1 MVNGFWLTVDTDLSF
16 PSRTLTGKPA
26 LQTPG
31 DRSMNLAPKLLAR
44 EAAGRPIRVALI
56 GAGKFGT
63 MILAQLALMRG
74 VELSVLAD
82 LDTGRALA
90 AAVRGGWPRERFAL
104 AESVAKANDLARAGR
119 IALVPS
125 GEIAA
130 SCDVDIV
137 IEATG
142 FVEAGALHAYR
153 AIEAGHHVIM
163 VTVEADVVVGPILHH
178 MAQRSGVIYS
188 MAYGDQPALICELI
202 DWARTS
208 GFRVVAAGKGT
219 KFLPKYRRSTPDTW
233 YTHYGFTPEE
243 VERGGFNG
251 RMFNSFLDG
260 TKSAIEAAAVANAS
274 GLGISDDGLTFAPVA
289 VERLAS
295 VMCPRESGGLLEREG
310 MVDIVSCVNEDDTF
324 VPNHLRWGVYV
335 TFTSDSEYSRQ
346 CWPEY
351 GVATDPSG
359 RYAALWRP
367 YHFIGLEI
375 GVSVASV
382 GIEGEATGA
391 PSYGPLAEVVCAT
404 RAPMKAGELI
414 DGEGGYAVYGTVVSG
429 ERARRER
436 LVPMGLAYGLKLNRD
451 VGADHPIGEADVSWD
466 ESSFIWKLRREQE
479 ALFAAASAL

>member
-1 MVNGFWLTVDTDLSF
+1 
-16 PSRTLTGKPA
+16 
-26 LQTPG
+26 
-31 DRSMNLAPKLLAR
+31 MNRASKLVAR
-44 EAAGRPIRVALI
+44 GAAGRPVRIALI

-63 MILAQLALMRG
+63 MILAQLNLMHG
-74 VELSVLAD
+74 VHLAVLAD
-82 LDTGRALA
+82 LNIARAKE
-90 AAVRGGWPRERFAL
+90 AAVRAGWEPERYVV
-104 AESVAKANDLARAGR
+104 AEDPSAANDIARAGGT
-119 IALVPS
+119 ALVPS

-130 SCDVDIV
+130 ACDVDVV

-142 FVEAGALHAYR
+142 FVEAGALHAHC

-178 MAQRSGVIYS
+178 KAQRNGVVYS

-233 YTHYGFTPEE
+233 YTYYGFTPQE

-274 GLGISDDGLTFAPVA
+274 GLGISDKGLTFAPVA
-289 VERLAS
+289 VEKLAS
-295 VMCPRESGGLLEREG
+295 VMCPQASGGVLEREG
-310 MVDIVSCVNEDDTF
+310 MVDIVTCVNEDDTF
-324 VPNHLRWGVYV
+324 VPNNLRWGVFI
-335 TFTSDSEYSRQ
+335 TFTSDSAYSRQ

-351 GVATDPSG
+351 GVATDPGG

-382 GIEGEATGA
+382 VLDGEATGA
-391 PSYGPLAEVVCAT
+391 PSFGPLAEVVCAT
-404 RAPMKAGELI
+404 RKPMKVGEMI

-436 LVPMGLAYGLKLNRD
+436 LVPMGLAYGLKLNHD
-451 VGADHPIGEADVSWD
+451 VGVDHPIGEADVTWD

-479 ALFAAASAL
+479 QLFSASVPV

>member
-1 MVNGFWLTVDTDLSF
+1 
-16 PSRTLTGKPA
+16 
-26 LQTPG
+26 
-31 DRSMNLAPKLLAR
+31 MNHAAKLLAR

-63 MILAQLALMRG
+63 MILSQLNLMRG
-74 VELSVLAD
+74 VQLAVLAD
-82 LDTGRALA
+82 LDVPRAKEA
-90 AAVRGGWPRERFAL
+90 A
-104 AESVAKANDLARAGR
+104 ARAGWQSER
-119 IALVPS
+119 FTTAETSSAANDAARRAGTALVTS

-130 SCDVDIV
+130 ACDVDVV

-142 FVEAGALHAYR
+142 SVEAGALHAYR
-153 AIEAGHHVIM
+153 AIEAGHHVVM
-163 VTVEADVVVGPILHH
+163 VTVEADVVVGPILHRK
-178 MAQRSGVIYS
+178 AQQHGVVYS

-202 DWARTS
+202 DWARTC

-233 YTHYGFTPEE
+233 YTYYGFTPDE

-274 GLGISDDGLTFAPVA
+274 ALGVSDKGLTFAPVA
-289 VERLAS
+289 VDQLAGM
-295 VMCPRESGGLLEREG
+295 MCPQSAGGLLEREG
-310 MVDIVSCVNEDDTF
+310 MVDIVTCVNENGTF
-324 VPNHLRWGVYV
+324 VPNNLRWGVYI
-335 TFTSDSEYSRQ
+335 TFTSDSDYSRQ

-359 RYAALWRP
+359 HYAALWRP

-382 GIEGEATGA
+382 VLEGEPTGA

-404 RAPMKAGELI
+404 RAPMKAGETI
-414 DGEGGYAVYGTVVSG
+414 DGEGGYAVYGSVISG
-429 ERARRER
+429 ERAPRER
-436 LVPMGLAYGLKLNRD
+436 LVPMGLATGLKLNRD
-451 VGADHPIGEADVSWD
+451 VEADHPIGESDVTWD

-479 ALFAAASAL
+479 RLFGARHATPAM